1 MGVLENVGS
10 AFMSPEPPGELR
22 AAVDLTTRRARLA
35 VASVAA
41 YTVITVASC
50 AFSLIESW
58 PSLTIVVLA
67 CLTLLRI
74 ASAVLYCR
82 WLHRAWKDNGL
93 LEGRSLSMSAGAA
106 VASFFIPIVSL
117 FRPYQ
122 AVKELY
128 EASDPETLP
137 DRPQYALTEGSSYR
151 ATSGVLV
158 STPDYRR
165 PFPIRAWWAAYLI
178 SSLNFRFV
186 GYSTWAI
193 VGVTVIVVSTLVGA
207 VLAVQV
213 MQAIVA
219 RQRERLRRLE
229 SLPVQAGARP

>member
-1 MGVLENVGS
+1 MEVLENVGS
-10 AFMSPEPPGELR
+10 ASLSPEPPGELR

-35 VASVAA
+35 VAAVAA
-41 YTVITVASC
+41 YTFITVASC
-50 AFSLIESW
+50 AFALIESW
-58 PSLTIVVLA
+58 PSVAMLVLA
-67 CLTLLRI
+67 SWSVLRI

-93 LEGRSLSMSAGAA
+93 LEGRTLSMSAGAA

-137 DRPQYALTEGSSYR
+137 DRPQYVLTEGSSYR
-151 ATSGVLV
+151 ATSGALI

-165 PFPIRAWWAAYLI
+165 PFPVRAWWAAYLV
-178 SSLNFRFV
+178 SSINIRLM

-193 VGVTVIVVSTLVGA
+193 VAVTVVVVSTLVGA
-207 VLAVQV
+207 VLAIRV

-229 SLPVQAGARP
+229 ALAVSPAAAR

>member
-1 MGVLENVGS
+1 MEVLANVGS
-10 AFMSPEPPGELR
+10 ASLSPEPPGELR

-35 VASVAA
+35 VAAVVA
-41 YTVITVASC
+41 YTVTTVASC
-50 AFSLIESW
+50 AIAFIESW
-58 PSLTIVVLA
+58 PFLMMVVLA
-67 CLTLLRI
+67 CWTVLRI
-74 ASAVLYCR
+74 VSAVLYCR

-93 LEGRSLSMSAGAA
+93 LEGRSLSMTAGAA

-158 STPDYRR
+158 STPDYRK
-165 PFPIRAWWAAYLI
+165 PFPVRAWWAAYLV
-178 SSLNFRFV
+178 SSINIRLM

-193 VGVTVIVVSTLVGA
+193 VAVTVVVVSTLVGA
-207 VLAVQV
+207 VLAIQV

-229 SLPVQAGARP
+229 ALAVLPAAVP